1 MNVTKTHT
9 LESEE
14 TDVIIDDGNDCQL
27 IVWNDE
33 INSFDW
39 VITTLIEICGH
50 TQEQAEQSAMIIHT
64 KGKYAVKEGS
74 YEFLKPMC
82 DSITERGIGATV
94 EALSE
99 R

>member
-50 TQEQAEQSAMIIHT
+50 TPEQAEQSAMIIHT

-82 DSITERGIGATV
+82 ESITERGIGATV